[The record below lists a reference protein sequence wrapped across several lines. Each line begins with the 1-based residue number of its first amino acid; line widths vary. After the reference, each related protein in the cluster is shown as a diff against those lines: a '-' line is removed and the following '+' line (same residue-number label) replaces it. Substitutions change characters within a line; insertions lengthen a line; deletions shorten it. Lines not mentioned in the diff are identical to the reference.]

1 MRDHAGSTSTKGN
14 RMKFMLSWQ
23 LHAEAKMD
31 ALAAFSQMTPEDDA
45 GDHGPD
51 ITIIGRW
58 HDLPSGSGVC
68 ILESDSAEA
77 VGGSASLHLGLLA
90 SPTPP
95 QGRGSEETPPT
106 IRHRKNRCGKIGVVD
121 IISAA
126 FGRSFCFFRRQAAQ
140 PADRRRAR
148 HTASSSTRPDAP
160 PETPPHAT
168 ARRPATGS

>member
-14 RMKFMLSWQ
+14 RMKFMLTWQ

-77 VGGSASLHLGLLA
+77 VGGWAYNWGAALNAKVIPVLDDAEIRAVVSAKLA
-90 SPTPP
+90 
-95 QGRGSEETPPT
+95 G
-106 IRHRKNRCGKIGVVD
+106 
-121 IISAA
+121 
-126 FGRSFCFFRRQAAQ
+126 
-140 PADRRRAR
+140 
-148 HTASSSTRPDAP
+148 
-160 PETPPHAT
+160 
-168 ARRPATGS
+168 